1 MSRAN
6 RLPSLVEL
14 MADLEA
20 GRMSSVEATELC
32 LQRTEAW
39 QPAINAFIRIEGDR
53 ALAAAKAAD
62 EARAAGGGGDTFPLL
77 GAPLA
82 HKDMFLRAGEKS
94 SGGSAI
100 LGDIV
105 GEDDAT
111 VIARLRNA
119 GAIET
124 GRLNMSEFAAGP
136 TGHNAHY
143 GHARNPWNPA
153 HITGGSSSGSGAA
166 TAAGCVFAALGS
178 DTGGSIRLPAIMCGL
193 FGLKPTYGRVSR
205 YGAMP
210 RAWSLDTVGPLTRSA
225 ADAALI
231 HSVIAGHDPKD
242 PTTSRRPV
250 GDWRRLIERPVKG
263 LKIARA
269 RGEPFGPVDLETHA
283 AHEAALKAFEN
294 LGAEIVEIDLP
305 DTAPFYSAADAISK
319 SEAAALHGRWM
330 KDRPKDYSVHVY
342 SRTEAG
348 FAIPA
353 TVYLEAQAAR
363 ANVLRAFCAQAFQE
377 ADALLLPSIT
387 TPVPSIAETDEGEP
401 GAIQTMVAGVTRATR
416 PFNYLGLPALATPLG
431 LSSRGLPLSCQLIG
445 RPFAERTLLSLG
457 HALEGS
463 GTFEFAVPEAP

>member
-1 MSRAN
+1 MNRPN
-6 RLPSLVEL
+6 RLPTLTEL

-20 GRMSSVEATELC
+20 GRISSVEATVAC
-32 LQRTEAW
+32 LKTTAEW
-39 QPAINAFIRIEGDR
+39 QPRINAFIRVDED
-53 ALAAAKAAD
+53 AAMAAAKAAD
-62 EARAAGGGGDTFPLL
+62 AARAKGDRRPLL

-82 HKDMFLRAGEKS
+82 HKDMFMRRGDRA
-94 SGGSAI
+94 SGGSAL
-100 LGDIV
+100 LGDLV
-105 GEDDAT
+105 GDDDAT
-111 VIARLRNA
+111 VIRRLADA

-143 GHARNPWNPA
+143 GHARNPWNPE

-166 TAAGCVFAALGS
+166 TAAGCVYGALGS

-193 FGLKPTYGRVSR
+193 YGLKPTYGRVSR
-205 YGAMP
+205 FGAMP
-210 RAWSLDTVGPLTRSA
+210 RAWSLDTVGPLARSA

-231 HSVIAGHDPKD
+231 FAAIAGHDPKD
-242 PTTSRRPV
+242 PSTSRRPV
-250 GDWRRLIERPVKG
+250 PDWRGLIDRPVKG

-269 RGEPFGPVDLETHA
+269 AGAPFGPVDPETAA
-283 AHEAALKAFEN
+283 AHDAALKTFAG
-294 LGAEIVEIDLP
+294 LGAEIVEATLP
-305 DTAPFYSAADAISK
+305 DPTPLYRAADAISK

-330 KDRPKDYSVHVY
+330 RERPDDYSVHVY

-363 ANVLRAFCAQAFQE
+363 ANVLRDFCRTAFAE

-387 TPVPSIAETDEGEP
+387 MPVPSIAETDEGEP
-401 GAIQTMVAGVTRATR
+401 GAILDMVAGITRATR
-416 PFNYLGLPALATPLG
+416 PFNYLGLPGLATPLG
-431 LSSRGLPLSCQLIG
+431 LSSRGLPLSCQLIA

-457 HALEGS
+457 HAFGETADHTGL
-463 GTFEFAVPEAP
+463 VPQMP

>member
-1 MSRAN
+1 MNRPN
-6 RLPSLVEL
+6 RLQSLTEL

-20 GRMSSVEATELC
+20 GRISSVEATEAC
-32 LQRTEAW
+32 LRSAEAW
-39 QPAINAFIRIEGDR
+39 QPRINAFIRIDGDR
-53 ALAAAKAAD
+53 ALEDAKAAD
-62 EARAAGGGGDTFPLL
+62 AARQAGDARPLL

-82 HKDMFLRAGEKS
+82 HKDMFMRTGDRA

-100 LGDIV
+100 LGDV
-105 GEDDAT
+105 VADDDAT
-111 VIARLRNA
+111 VIARIRAA

-136 TGHNAHY
+136 TGHNAHF
-143 GHARNPWNPA
+143 GHARNPWSPD

-166 TAAGCVFAALGS
+166 TAAGCVYGALGS

-231 HSVIAGHDPKD
+231 LAAIAGHDPKD

-250 GDWRRLIERPVKG
+250 PDWRGLIDRPVKG
-263 LKIARA
+263 LKLGRA
-269 RGEPFGPVDLETHA
+269 TGTPFGPVDAETSA
-283 AHEAALKAFEN
+283 AHDAAFRVFED
-294 LGAEIVEIDLP
+294 LGCQIVDVALP
-305 DTAPFYSAADAISK
+305 DCQPLYSAADAISK
-319 SEAAALHGRWM
+319 SEAAAVHSRWM
-330 KDRPKDYSVHVY
+330 RERPGDYAVHVY

-363 ANVLRAFCAQAFQE
+363 ANVLRRFCAQTFAE
-377 ADALLLPSIT
+377 ADAVLLPSIM

-401 GAIQTMVAGVTRATR
+401 GAIQSMVAGITRATR
-416 PFNYLGLPALATPLG
+416 PFNYLGLPGLATPLG
-431 LSSRGLPLSCQLIG
+431 LSSRGLPLSCQLVA

-457 HALEGS
+457 HAYEQATDHAG
-463 GTFEFAVPEAP
+463 AAPALKD

>member
-1 MSRAN
+1 MSRPN
-6 RLPSLVEL
+6 RLQSLTEL
-14 MADLEA
+14 MADLKA
-20 GRMSSVEATELC
+20 GHTSSAEATEASLR
-32 LQRTEAW
+32 RTEAW
-39 QPAINAFIRIEGDR
+39 QGAINAFIRIDGDR
-53 ALAAAKAAD
+53 AMDA
-62 EARAAGGGGDTFPLL
+62 ARAADDARSKGDDRPLL

-82 HKDMFLRAGEKS
+82 HKDMFIRKGES
-94 SGGSAI
+94 ASGGSAI
-100 LGDIV
+100 LGEIV

-111 VIARLRNA
+111 VIARLRDA

-143 GHARNPWNPA
+143 GHARNPWNPDY
-153 HITGGSSSGSGAA
+153 ITGGSSSGSGAA
-166 TAAGCVFAALGS
+166 TAAGCVYGALGS

-193 FGLKPTYGRVSR
+193 YGLKPTYGRVSR

-210 RAWSLDTVGPLTRSA
+210 RAWSLDTVGPLTRTA

-231 HSVIAGHDPKD
+231 LSAIAGHDPKD

-250 GDWRRLIERPVKG
+250 PDWRGLIDRPVKG
-263 LKIARA
+263 LRIAFA
-269 RGEPFGPVDLETHA
+269 AGEPFGPVDPETAAAHKAALET
-283 AHEAALKAFEN
+283 FVGM
-294 LGAEIVEIDLP
+294 GAKIVEIDLP
-305 DTAPFYSAADAISK
+305 DCAPLYSAADAISK
-319 SEAAALHGRWM
+319 SEAATLHGKWM
-330 KDRPKDYSVHVY
+330 AERPQDYAVHVY

-363 ANVLRAFCAQAFQE
+363 ANIVRDFCRRAFAD

-387 TPVPSIAETDEGEP
+387 TPVPSIAETDEEAP
-401 GAIQTMVAGVTRATR
+401 GAILEMVAGVTRATR

-431 LSSRGLPLSCQLIG
+431 LSSKGLPLSCQLVG

-457 HALEGS
+457 HAYG
-463 GTFEFAVPEAP
+463 EAAEHLNAAPAEPG

>member
-1 MSRAN
+1 MSRPN
-6 RLPSLVEL
+6 RLQSLTEL
-14 MADLEA
+14 MAELEA
-20 GRMSSVEATELC
+20 GRMSSVEATEAC
-32 LQRTEAW
+32 LKSAEAW
-39 QPAINAFIRIEGDR
+39 QPTINAFVAIDEDAAIE
-53 ALAAAKAAD
+53 AAKAAD
-62 EARAAGGGGDTFPLL
+62 AARKAGDTRPLL

-82 HKDMFLRAGEKS
+82 HKDMFMRKGGAS

-100 LGDIV
+100 LGDLV

-111 VIARLRNA
+111 VIARLNAA

-136 TGHNAHY
+136 TGHNAHF
-143 GHARNPWNPA
+143 GHARNPWNPD

-166 TAAGCVFAALGS
+166 TAAGCVYAALGS

-210 RAWSLDTVGPLTRSA
+210 RAWSLDCVGPLARSS

-231 HSVIAGHDPKD
+231 LSAIAGHDPKD
-242 PTTSRRPV
+242 PTTTRRAVP
-250 GDWRRLIERPVKG
+250 DWRGWIDRPVKG
-263 LKIARA
+263 MRIGRA
-269 RGEPFGPVDLETHA
+269 LGEPFGPVDAETAA
-283 AHEAALKAFEN
+283 AHEAALKAFEGM
-294 LGAEIVEIDLP
+294 GAEIVDVTLP
-305 DTAPFYSAADAISK
+305 DCAPLYSAADAISK

-330 KDRPKDYSVHVY
+330 RERPDDYAVHVY

-353 TVYLEAQAAR
+353 TVYLEAMAAR
-363 ANVLRAFCAQAFQE
+363 GAILRAFCDAVFGE
-377 ADALLLPSIT
+377 ADAVLLPSIM

-401 GAIQTMVAGVTRATR
+401 GAILDMVAGITRATR
-416 PFNYLGLPALATPLG
+416 PFNYLGLPGLATPLG
-431 LSSRGLPLSCQLIG
+431 LSSKGLPLSCQLIG

-457 HALEGS
+457 HAYEQTADHVG
-463 GTFEFAVPEAP
+463 AAPPLA

>member
-1 MSRAN
+1 MNRPN
-6 RLPSLVEL
+6 RLQSLTEL

-20 GRMSSVEATELC
+20 GRISSVEATEFC
-32 LQRTEAW
+32 LRQTEAW
-39 QPAINAFIRIEGDR
+39 QPKINAFIRVDGDA

-62 EARAAGGGGDTFPLL
+62 VARAAGDQRPLL

-82 HKDMFLRAGEKS
+82 HKDMFIRKGQSA

-105 GEDDAT
+105 GDDDAT
-111 VIARLRNA
+111 VIARLTAA

-143 GHARNPWNPA
+143 GHARNPWNPDY
-153 HITGGSSSGSGAA
+153 ITGGSSSGSGAA

-193 FGLKPTYGRVSR
+193 YGLKPTYGRVSR

-210 RAWSLDTVGPLTRSA
+210 RAWSHDTVGPLARSA

-231 HSVIAGHDPKD
+231 LAAIAGHDPKD
-242 PTTSRRPV
+242 PSTTRRPV
-250 GDWRRLIERPVKG
+250 PDWRGLIDRPVKG
-263 LKIARA
+263 LKLGRA
-269 RGEPFGPVDLETHA
+269 TGTPFGPVDPETAA
-283 AHEAALKAFEN
+283 AHDAALKVFEG
-294 LGAEIVEIDLP
+294 LGAEIVDVTLP
-305 DTAPFYSAADAISK
+305 DCAPYYSAADAISK
-319 SEAAALHGRWM
+319 SEAATLHGRWM
-330 KDRPKDYSVHVY
+330 RERPQDYALHVY

-363 ANVLRAFCAQAFQE
+363 GNVVRAFCAQAFAE
-377 ADALLLPSIT
+377 ADAVLLPSIT

-401 GAIQTMVAGVTRATR
+401 GAILDMVAGVTRATR
-416 PFNYLGLPALATPLG
+416 PFNYLGLPGLATPLG
-431 LSSRGLPLSCQLIG
+431 LSSRGLPLSCQLVA

-457 HALEGS
+457 HAYGEATDHAGAAP
-463 GTFEFAVPEAP
+463 AVP

>member
-1 MSRAN
+1 MTRPN
-6 RLPSLVEL
+6 RLHSLTEL

-20 GRMSSVEATELC
+20 GRISSVEATEASLKA
-32 LQRTEAW
+32 TEDW
-39 QPAINAFIRIEGDR
+39 QPKINAFIRVDGEK
-53 ALAAAKAAD
+53 ALEAAKAAD
-62 EARAAGGGGDTFPLL
+62 AARVNGDTRPLL

-82 HKDMFLRAGEKS
+82 NKDMFLRKGDRS

-105 GEDDAT
+105 GDDEAT
-111 VIARLRNA
+111 VITRLNAA
-119 GAIET
+119 GALET

-143 GHARNPWNPA
+143 GHARNPWNPE

-166 TAAGCVFAALGS
+166 TAAGCVYGALGS

-231 HSVIAGHDPKD
+231 LAAIAGHDPKD

-250 GDWRRLIERPVKG
+250 PDWKGYIDWPIKG
-263 LKIARA
+263 LRLAKA
-269 RGEPFGPVDLETHA
+269 RGEPFGPVDPETAA
-283 AHEAALKAFEN
+283 AHETALKVFEG
-294 LGAEIVEIDLP
+294 LGAEIIEVDLP
-305 DTAPFYSAADAISK
+305 DCQPLYSAADAISK
-319 SEAAALHGRWM
+319 SEAATLHARWM
-330 KDRPKDYSVHVY
+330 RERPDNYAVHVY

-363 ANVLRAFCAQAFQE
+363 ANVLRTFCDQVLGA
-377 ADALLLPSIT
+377 ADAVLMPSIM
-387 TPVPSIAETDEGEP
+387 TPVPSIKETDDSEP
-401 GAIQTMVAGVTRATR
+401 GAITSMVAGITRATR
-416 PFNYLGLPALATPLG
+416 PFNYLGLPVLATPLG
-431 LSSRGLPLSCQLIG
+431 LSTKGLPLSCQLVA

-457 HALEGS
+457 HAYEQATDHAGS
-463 GTFEFAVPEAP
+463 APPLPG

>member
-1 MSRAN
+1 MN
-6 RLPSLVEL
+6 RPNHLRSLTEL
-14 MADLEA
+14 MADLESGA
-20 GRMSSVEATELC
+20 ISSVEATELC
-32 LQRTEAW
+32 LRRTEAW
-39 QPAINAFIRIEGDR
+39 QPHINSFIHIDGGA
-53 ALAAAKAAD
+53 ALEAAKAAD
-62 EARAAGGGGDTFPLL
+62 AARAKGDARPLL

-82 HKDMFLRAGEKS
+82 HKDMFAREGDRA
-94 SGGSAI
+94 SGGSAL
-100 LGDIV
+100 LGDLV
-105 GEDDAT
+105 GDEDAT
-111 VIARLRNA
+111 VIARLRDA

-136 TGHNAHY
+136 TGHNAHF
-143 GHARNPWNPA
+143 GHARNPWNVD

-166 TAAGCVFAALGS
+166 TAAGCVYAALGS

-231 HSVIAGHDPKD
+231 LAAIAGHDPKD

-250 GDWRRLIERPVKG
+250 PDWRGLIDRPVKG
-263 LKIARA
+263 LRLG
-269 RGEPFGPVDLETHA
+269 RVVGEPFGPVDVETA
-283 AHEAALKAFEN
+283 EAHTDALKLFES
-294 LGAEIVEIDLP
+294 LGCEIVDVAFP
-305 DTAPFYSAADAISK
+305 DCAPLYSAADAISK
-319 SEAAALHGRWM
+319 SEAAAVHARWM
-330 KDRPKDYSVHVY
+330 RERPEAYSVHVY

-363 ANVLRAFCAQAFQE
+363 GNILRQFVAQVFEQ
-377 ADALLLPSIT
+377 ADAVLAPSIM

-401 GAIQTMVAGVTRATR
+401 GAIREMVAGITRATR
-416 PFNYLGLPALATPLG
+416 PFNYLGLPGLATPLG
-431 LSSRGLPLSCQLIG
+431 LSKRGLPLSCQLIA

-457 HALEGS
+457 HAYEQ
-463 GTFEFAVPEAP
+463 TAPHIGAAPALPG